1 MSVGR
6 RAAFATVALV
16 MSAGIASA
24 KSPIEAAGVHL
35 ADTYARA
42 VFVDR
47 DCATAKRL
55 SSFYGTSWSN
65 CGDLQKTQ
73 WRYRI
78 VQRSRRVHRTCS
90 PNPGDLYAPGTECVS
105 YQIISLRHI
114 SGPTGAKRTVFWY
127 GIERLYPRK
136 IEGAW
141 TLASADYSVSPCVD
155 TDPPTKCAQ
164 RALWERRIRLHT
176 AAPLAP

>member
-1 MSVGR
+1 MTVK
-6 RAAFATVALV
+6 RAVMVAVALA
-16 MSAGIASA
+16 MSGGIASA
-24 KSPIEAAGVHL
+24 KSPIGATGLHL

-42 VFVDR
+42 VFVDH

-55 SSFYGTSWSN
+55 SSLHGTSWTK

-78 VQRSRRVHRTCS
+78 VQQSRRVHRACS
-90 PNPGDLYAPGTECVS
+90 PNPGDPLAPGTECVS
-105 YQIISLRHI
+105 YQIISLRHN
-114 SGPTGAKRTVFWY
+114 SGLNGAKGTVFWY

-141 TLASADYSVSPCVD
+141 ILARADYSVSPCVD
-155 TDPPTKCAQ
+155 TDPPTKCPQ
-164 RALWERRIRLHT
+164 RAQWERRIRLHT
-176 AAPLAP
+176 GAPLAP